1 MIAGAGGTVHD
12 YRRKKRAGEAF
23 PGTQADEG

>member
-1 MIAGAGGTVHD
+1 VIPGARWTVHD
-12 YRRKKRAGEAF
+12 YRRKKRAGNAL